1 MLNKN
6 KEELQNQSPS
16 HKLGTFA
23 ATSICAND
31 ILSSVLYVSGL
42 VIPIAGIYAPI
53 VMLLVGAV
61 LFLYRGVYRE
71 VVESMP
77 INGGTYNA
85 LLNAT
90 TKNIAA
96 IAGVLTILSYTAT
109 AVISAKSGVDYL
121 FNWSIV
127 KNILPSWIGFDNFVI
142 VGTIGVLLFFALL
155 VISGVKDSAKV
166 AIGIFCTHLFTLF
179 SLIAFSL
186 IYIIK
191 NPNLSKLGENL
202 GNTNMLIENLRI
214 TTQLPLFLP
223 FLILIF
229 LGFSTSLLGVSG
241 FESSANFVEEQD
253 RHVFKKTLTN
263 MAISVTIINPL
274 IAIIFLS
281 LFDLHT
287 IHTEAGYLLSFGGN
301 LVGGFW
307 LQALVVIDAF
317 LVLCGAVLTSF
328 VGITGLVARMTLDE
342 CLPQFLSKQNAKG
355 SYARIIIAFFLMC
368 VSILLVSKGD
378 IPTLGGIYAIAF
390 LAVMTMF
397 AISNLILKKDRH
409 DLKRKYYW
417 PTYLVVFALLS
428 TLIGLA
434 GNMIA
439 RDGVLGDSSN
449 LIYFLQYF
457 VPLSTFVMSYIY
469 RDYLFTWIANFIH
482 HKEFTSRMFNKITE
496 SKYAIF
502 VHDAKNLFNLMD
514 YINTNEVG
522 RNIIFVHC
530 KDKELGNK
538 TFDEIQEALP
548 VLRNT
553 GVHNHLNISIVK
565 TNYEFGPEAIND
577 ISEKY
582 QIAKNRIF
590 IGSIHD
596 FHYFDYEDLGGVR
609 IIAA

>member
-1 MLNKN
+1 MSNTN
-6 KEELQNQSPS
+6 NQNNTSPS
-16 HKLGTFA
+16 PHIKLGTFA

-90 TKNIAA
+90 TKNVAA

-121 FNWSIV
+121 FNWSLI
-127 KNILPSWIGFDNFVI
+127 KKALPANIEFSSLVI
-142 VGTIGVLLFFALL
+142 AGTILVLGFFAAL

-166 AIGIFCTHLFTLF
+166 AVGIFCTHLFTLF
-179 SLIAFSL
+179 TLVAFS
-186 IYIIK
+186 IVYIIK
-191 NPNLSKLGENL
+191 HPDLLKFSQNIT
-202 GNTNMLIENLRI
+202 NTDMLIENLRV

-223 FLILIF
+223 FVMLIF

-253 RHVFKKTLTN
+253 RGVFKKTLTN

-274 IAIIFLS
+274 IALIFLS
-281 LFDLHT
+281 LFDLKT
-287 IHTEAGYLLSFGGN
+287 IHNEASYLLSFGGN
-301 LVGGFW
+301 VVGGFW
-307 LQALVVIDAF
+307 LQFLVVIDAF

-328 VGITGLVARMTLDE
+328 VGITGLVSRMTLDE
-342 CLPQFLSKQNAKG
+342 CLPQFLNKQNAKG
-355 SYARIIIAFFLMC
+355 SYTRIIIAFFLLC
-368 VSILLVSKGD
+368 VSILLVSKGN

-390 LAVMTMF
+390 LAVMSMF
-397 AISNLILKKDRH
+397 AISNLILKNDRK
-409 DLKRKYYW
+409 DLKRKFYW
-417 PTYLVVFALLS
+417 PTYLVVLALTS

-439 RDGVLGDSSN
+439 RDGILGDSSN

-457 VPLSTFVMSYIY
+457 IPLSAFVIGYIY
-469 RDYLFTWIANFIH
+469 RDFLFTWLSAFVH
-482 HKEFTSRMFNKITE
+482 QKDFTSKMFTKITD
-496 SKYAIF
+496 STYAVF
-502 VHDAKNLFNLMD
+502 VRDIENLYNLMG

-530 KDKELGNK
+530 KDPESGDK
-538 TFDEIQEALP
+538 TYDQIQEALP
-548 VLRNT
+548 VLKQS
-553 GVHNHLNISIVK
+553 GVFKHLNIKVVQTEK
-565 TNYEFGPEAIND
+565 EFGPAAITC

-596 FHYFDYEDLGGVR
+596 SHQFDYEDLGGVR
-609 IIAA
+609 IIAN

>member
-1 MLNKN
+1 MSNTN
-6 KEELQNQSPS
+6 NQHTQNHSS
-16 HKLGTFA
+16 HVKLGTFA

-42 VIPIAGIYAPI
+42 VIPIAGIYAPV

-121 FNWSIV
+121 FNWSVV
-127 KNILPSWIGFDNFVI
+127 KNILPTSLDFGNLVI
-142 VGTIGVLLFFALL
+142 AGTIAVLLFFAAL

-179 SLIAFSL
+179 SLIAFSVF
-186 IYIIK
+186 YIVK

-202 GNTNMLIENLRI
+202 SNTNMLIENLRV
-214 TTQLPLFLP
+214 TTQLPLFFP

-253 RHVFKKTLTN
+253 KHVFKKTLTN

-281 LFDLHT
+281 LFDLQT

-307 LQALVVIDAF
+307 LQSLVVIDAF

-342 CLPQFLSKQNAKG
+342 CLPQFLNKQNAKG
-355 SYARIIIAFFLMC
+355 SYARIIITFFLMC

-390 LAVMTMF
+390 LAVMSMF
-397 AISNLILKKDRH
+397 AISNLILKNDRK

-417 PTYLVVFALLS
+417 PTHLVVLALIS
-428 TLIGLA
+428 TLIGLT

-457 VPLSTFVMSYIY
+457 IPLSTFVMGYIY
-469 RDYLFTWIANFIH
+469 RDYVFTWFSSFIQQ
-482 HKEFTSRMFNKITE
+482 KEFTGRMFNKITE
-496 SKYAIF
+496 SKYAVF
-502 VHDAKNLFNLMD
+502 VHDIQNLYNLMD
-514 YINTNEVG
+514 YINVNEVG

-530 KDKELGNK
+530 KDPESGDK
-538 TFDEIQEALP
+538 TYNEIQNALP
-548 VLRNT
+548 ILRQT
-553 GVHNHLNISIVK
+553 GVFKHLNISIVQ
-565 TNYEFGPEAIND
+565 TECEFGPEAIND
-577 ISEKY
+577 ISNKY
-582 QIAKNRIF
+582 EIAKNRIF

>member
-1 MLNKN
+1 MSNTN
-6 KEELQNQSPS
+6 NEANTYTNT
-16 HKLGTFA
+16 HTKLGTFA

-42 VIPIAGIYAPI
+42 VIPIAGIYAPV

-90 TKNIAA
+90 TKNVAA

-121 FNWSIV
+121 FNWSII
-127 KNILPSWIGFDNFVI
+127 KDILPTWISFDSLVI
-142 VGTIGVLLFFALL
+142 TGTIAVLMFFAAL

-179 SLIAFSL
+179 SLVVFS
-186 IYIIK
+186 IFYIIK
-191 NPNLSKLGENL
+191 NPSLSKLGENL
-202 GNTNMLIENLRI
+202 GNTNILIENLRI
-214 TTQLPLFLP
+214 TTHLPLFLP
-223 FLILIF
+223 FLMLIF

-253 RHVFKKTLTN
+253 KHVFKKTLTN

-287 IHTEAGYLLSFGGN
+287 IHSEAGYLLSFGGN

-307 LQALVVIDAF
+307 LQSLVVIDAF

-342 CLPQFLSKQNAKG
+342 CLPQFLNKQNNKG
-355 SYARIIIAFFLMC
+355 SYTKIIISFFLLC
-368 VSILLVSKGD
+368 VSILLVSRGD

-390 LAVMTMF
+390 LAVMSMF
-397 AISNLILKKDRH
+397 AISNLILKKDRSN
-409 DLKRKYYW
+409 LKRKYYW
-417 PTYLVVFALLS
+417 PTHLVVFALIS
-428 TLIGLA
+428 TLIGLT

-457 VPLSTFVMSYIY
+457 IPLSIFVMSYIY
-469 RDYLFTWIANFIH
+469 RDYVFTWISNFVQQ
-482 HKEFTSRMFNKITE
+482 KEITSRMFNKITD

-502 VHDAKNLFNLMD
+502 VHDIQNLYNLME

-530 KDKELGNK
+530 KDPESGER
-538 TFDEIQEALP
+538 TYQEIQNALP
-548 VLRNT
+548 ILRQT
-553 GVHNHLNISIVK
+553 GVFNHLNISVVQ
-565 TNYEFGPEAIND
+565 TDYEFGPKAIND
-577 ISEKY
+577 ISQKY
-582 QIAKNRIF
+582 EIAKNRIF